1 MINNWEIG
9 NMELSGVY
17 EISGSERDIWN
28 VLHSPDR
35 LKNIVPGCTA
45 IIPLEDGRLKAMAT
59 LRIGPMKVN
68 FEGSMEFEDIAR
80 HTNFRISGQGEGGP
94 AGFIR
99 GTADIHLA
107 PLGNG
112 RTSLTYT
119 AHSDIGGKLASL
131 GGRLLEA
138 ISRKNIDSFFQDLQQ
153 ELSGPALPD
162 DSKVVARSIPT
173 ATTHAQSSILPK
185 INTVLLALSVIALWV
200 IALK

>member
-1 MINNWEIG
+1 
-9 NMELSGVY
+9 MELSGVY
-17 EISGSERDIWN
+17 EITGSERDIWD

-45 IIPLEDGRLKAMAT
+45 IDPLDDGRLKAMAT

-68 FEGSMEFEDIAR
+68 FEGSMEFDDIAPYE
-80 HTNFRISGQGEGGP
+80 NFRISGQGEGGP
-94 AGFIR
+94 AGFVK

-107 PLGNG
+107 PIGNG
-112 RTSLTYT
+112 KTALTYT

-138 ISRKNIDSFFQDLQQ
+138 ISRKNIDTFFQDLQT
-153 ELSGPALPD
+153 ELSGPASPD
-162 DSKVVARSIPT
+162 RSEVA
-173 ATTHAQSSILPK
+173 THATLRPAPRAQSDVLPK
-185 INTVLLALSVIALWV
+185 INTALLTLAVVALWV

>member
-1 MINNWEIG
+1 
-9 NMELSGVY
+9 MELSGVY
-17 EISGSERDIWN
+17 EITGSERDIWD

-45 IIPLEDGRLKAMAT
+45 IDPNEDGRLKVMVT
-59 LRIGPMKVN
+59 MRIGPMKVN
-68 FEGSMEFEDIAR
+68 FEGSMEFEDIAP

-94 AGFIR
+94 AGFVK

-107 PLGNG
+107 AIGNG
-112 RTSLTYT
+112 KTTLTYT

-138 ISRKNIDSFFQDLQQ
+138 ISRKNIDTFFQDLQT
-153 ELSGPALPD
+153 ELSRPALPD
-162 DSKVVARSIPT
+162 RSEVATQAIPRP
-173 ATTHAQSSILPK
+173 ATRAQSDFLPK
-185 INTVLLALSVIALWV
+185 INTVLLALAVVALWV

>member
-1 MINNWEIG
+1 MQ
-9 NMELSGVY
+9 LSGTY
-17 EISGSERDIWN
+17 EILGSERDIWD

-35 LKNIVPGCTA
+35 LKNIVPGCTV
-45 IIPLEDGRLKAMAT
+45 IDRLDDGRLKAMVT
-59 LRIGPMKVN
+59 MRIGPMKVN
-68 FEGSMEFEDIAR
+68 FEGSMEFEDIAP

-94 AGFIR
+94 AGFVK

-107 PLGNG
+107 PIGDG
-112 RTSLTYT
+112 RTALTYT

-153 ELSGPALPD
+153 ELTGPESPGR
-162 DSKVVARSIPT
+162 SEVAVQSIPT
-173 ATTHAQSSILPK
+173 PATRAQHGILPK
-185 INTVLLALSVIALWV
+185 INTVLLALAVVALWV